1 MCDVSID
8 VDYVAGVTSL
18 WTLPAG
24 RLCDDANLHRD
35 YLGQGLGDVTVDT
48 KLHGGRM
55 RIYVTSPCMDTRRLP
70 AGECVTT
77 IRGSVRLGEL

>member
-1 MCDVSID
+1 MTICSGNCDASMDVDCGECTCDVSID

-35 YLGQGLGDVTVDT
+35 YLGHGLGDVTVDT
-48 KLHGGRM
+48 KLHNV
-55 RIYVTSPCMDTRRLP
+55 YV
-70 AGECVTT
+70 CV
-77 IRGSVRLGEL
+77 SM